1 MAKFDHAKDRNY
13 GRAPSEYG
21 ARVEKLTDS
30 IIAAI
35 ETAGASYPEA
45 KHALARALG
54 IIIGS
59 NSEGESERKAALST
73 AMQAIAGCTESADLI
88 AKYGGGKLIR
98 SRARRN

>member
-13 GRAPSEYG
+13 GQAPSEYG

-30 IIAAI
+30 IIEAI

-59 NSEGESERKAALST
+59 NPNESERKAALSI

-88 AKYGGGKLIR
+88 AKYGGAQLMR
-98 SRARRN
+98 PRARRN